1 MSQTT
6 LEPTAVPTATQTAR
20 RPASQKPKPRA
31 ASKDKPPGVKATI
44 VLEPWM
50 DVMLTNLAFA
60 RMQDRSEL
68 VRQYLGSALR
78 TVNMEREIERA
89 RKRFVAPPARL
100 NKSDEA
106 KPDDDVVRLNL
117 AAGSTVDEE
126 STL

>member
-6 LEPTAVPTATQTAR
+6 TTPTAVPTATQKPGRTS
-20 RPASQKPKPRA
+20 ASKSKPKA
-31 ASKDKPPGVKATI
+31 AQKDKTPGVKATI

-60 RMQDRSEL
+60 RAQDRSEL

-89 RKRFVAPPARL
+89 RKRFLAPPART
-100 NKSDEA
+100 NKSD
-106 KPDDDVVRLNL
+106 
-117 AAGSTVDEE
+117 
-126 STL
+126 